1 VRFTET
7 AIRGAFIIDLEP
19 HADERGFFSRAFCV
33 REFAEH
39 GLTTRISQVNTS
51 FNHLRGTLRGLHYQ
65 DEPAPEA
72 KLVRCASGA
81 IFDVLVDMRP
91 GSPTYLQHAAVE
103 LSAANRR
110 QLFIPELCAAGY
122 QTLADDTEVTYQV
135 SEFYT
140 PETERGMRYD
150 DPVLGIEWPLP
161 VSAISAKDAAWPLL
175 RREEVRP

>member
-7 AIRGAFIIDLEP
+7 AIRGAFIVDLEP
-19 HADERGFFSRAFCV
+19 HSDERGFFSRTFCA

-39 GLTTRISQVNTS
+39 GLTTTISQVNTS
-51 FNHLRGTLRGLHYQ
+51 FNRLRGTLRGLHYQ
-65 DEPAPEA
+65 DAPAPEA
-72 KLVRCASGA
+72 KLVRCVAGA

-91 GSPTYLQHAAVE
+91 DSPTYLRHVAVE

-150 DPVLGIEWPLP
+150 DPALGIDWPLP
-161 VSAISAKDAAWPLL
+161 VTAISAKDAAWPLL
-175 RREEVRP
+175 SLEEVRP

>member
-1 VRFTET
+1 MRFTET
-7 AIRGAFIIDLEP
+7 AIRGAFIVDLEP
-19 HADERGFFSRAFCV
+19 HADDRGFFSRTFCA

-51 FNHLRGTLRGLHYQ
+51 FNERRGTLRGLHYQ
-65 DEPAPEA
+65 AEPAPEA
-72 KLVRCASGA
+72 KLVRCVTGA

-91 GSPTYLQHAAVE
+91 GSSTYLHHVGVE

-150 DPVLGIEWPLP
+150 DPLLGIPWPLP
-161 VSAISAKDAAWPLL
+161 VTKISAKDAAWPLL
-175 RREEVRP
+175 SREEVSR

>member
-7 AIRGAFIIDLEP
+7 AISGAFIIDLEP
-19 HADERGFFSRAFCV
+19 HVDDRGFFARAFCAD
-33 REFAEH
+33 EFGEH
-39 GLTTRISQVNTS
+39 GLTARISQVNTS
-51 FNHLRGTLRGLHYQ
+51 FNHRRGTLRGLHYQ

-72 KLVRCASGA
+72 KLVRCVAGA

-91 GSPTYLQHAAVE
+91 GSPTYLQHVGVE

-122 QTLADDTEVTYQV
+122 QTLADDTEVTYAV

-140 PETERGMRYD
+140 PATERGMRYD
-150 DPVLGIEWPLP
+150 DPLLAIPWP
-161 VSAISAKDAAWPLL
+161 VEVTAISAKDAAWPLL
-175 RREEVRP
+175 SRAQVRS

>member
-1 VRFTET
+1 MRFTET
-7 AIRGAFIIDLEP
+7 AIRGAFIVDLEP
-19 HADERGFFSRAFCV
+19 HADDRGFFSRAFCA

-39 GLTTRISQVNTS
+39 GMTTTISQVNTS
-51 FNHLRGTLRGLHYQ
+51 FNHRRGTLRGLHYQ

-72 KLVRCASGA
+72 KLVRCVSGA

-91 GSPTYLQHAAVE
+91 GSPTYLQHVSVE
-103 LSAANRR
+103 LTAANRR

-150 DPVLGIEWPLP
+150 DPVLGIDWPLP
-161 VSAISAKDAAWPLL
+161 VSAISTKDAAWPLL
-175 RREEVRP
+175 SGEEVRP